1 MYILY
6 WGGYVAFIK
15 FCDIYLRNQPSPP
28 IFKALHCSGAL
39 TLTHPHETLVMPE
52 LLLEGQF
59 IAPTHASF
67 TPYVA
72 DFFGYNY

>member
-67 TPYVA
+67 TPYAA
-72 DFFGYNY
+72 DSFGYNY